1 MTTPLPRR
9 APRLLYSLAA
19 LLLGFTVLTSAG
31 VFDRLGVYWPDQSA
45 SPKPPARTAQVP
57 QQPAAATSRPA
68 PAVRTGTHQPSTP
81 ETPAGSIEAPATSG
95 ALAQRRSVATVP
107 TVRTQATPSR
117 EQPSHW
123 TSAPRPSQ
131 WLVASQPRSPIG
143 QPQPQPPLEPA
154 VPPGPS
160 AQNQSPPLLAGLN
173 LDLTYVNLNSSAYT
187 RFKAWVD
194 RALAGNI
201 GYGFETTDAAL
212 MYHFTGNTAY
222 CDLAVRLVEE
232 QVAAAEAAIAAGT
245 NPPVA
250 GDSYLEVGPMIS
262 DLAQTMDSCAR
273 RMTTQQV
280 QRWSAY
286 AEQTIWNVWNHASAR
301 WGNRSAPWTGWS
313 VDNPGNNYHYSFLTA
328 TAYWGLTNGRHPTWI
343 NFLNTQKWPPLQ
355 AYYAQLPGGGS
366 REGTGYGTAQMRLF
380 TLYRIWRDA
389 MPVDYA
395 NANTHTTDTIHYWV
409 HATVPTRDRFAPFGD
424 QSRNSVPELY
434 DYHRRLVLEARA
446 LTTNATAKSIASW
459 WLNGIS
465 VPQMTSGFNYRHDLL
480 PAGTG
485 GTPPADFTYH
495 ATGTGHLF
503 SRTGWDTGA
512 MWVAFA
518 AGPYVES
525 HAHQDQ
531 GAFTLFAG
539 DWMAVTSNIWSH
551 SGIEQATTMHNLV
564 RFERNGSVVPQ
575 REGTTSSM
583 TITRGAAG
591 AFTAQA
597 NLTPAY
603 GSNPPATWQR
613 RLDFA
618 NRVLTVTDSFQL
630 ASGTTAIHQTHVPTL
645 PTISGTTATTTRM
658 RMRVLSPAGATLSVV
673 AMGSGRYRIDVRGSA
688 TGYTVQYSEP

>member
-9 APRLLYSLAA
+9 IPRLLYSLVA

-31 VFDRLGVYWPDQSA
+31 VFDGLDVRRPDQPA
-45 SPKPPARTAQVP
+45 LPMPPPQAAQVS
-57 QQPAAATSRPA
+57 QQPASGPA
-68 PAVRTGTHQPSTP
+68 PEARPGKYPSPTP
-81 ETPAGSIEAPATSG
+81 ELPSRSIEAPATPG
-95 ALAQRRSVATVP
+95 ALAQNRKSAT
-107 TVRTQATPSR
+107 TRGVRTQGTLPLAQPSR
-117 EQPSHW
+117 W
-123 TSAPRPSQ
+123 TAALQPSQ
-131 WLVASQPRSPIG
+131 WIVASQPRGPIA
-143 QPQPQPPLEPA
+143 QPPVVA
-154 VPPGPS
+154 PGPS
-160 AQNQSPPLLAGLN
+160 PQNQSPALLAGLN
-173 LDLTYVNLNSSAYT
+173 LDLTYVDLNSSAYT

-222 CDLAVRLVEE
+222 CDLAVRLVEQ
-232 QVAAAEAAIAAGT
+232 QVADAEAAIAAGT

-250 GDSYLEVGPMIS
+250 GDSYLEVGPMIG
-262 DLAQTMDSCAR
+262 DLTQTMDSCAR
-273 RMTTQQV
+273 RMTAQQV

-286 AEQTIWNVWNHASAR
+286 AEQTIWNVWNHGSAR

-328 TAYWGLTNGRHPTWI
+328 TAYWGLANGRHQAWI
-343 NFLNTQKWPPLQ
+343 DFLNTRKWPPLQ

-480 PAGTG
+480 PPGTG
-485 GTPPADFTYH
+485 GTPPADLTYH
-495 ATGTGHLF
+495 ARGTGHLF

-531 GAFTLFAG
+531 GAFTLFSG
-539 DWMAVTSNIWSH
+539 DWMAVTSNIWSA

-564 RFERNGSVVPQ
+564 RFERSGSVVPQ

-583 TITRGAAG
+583 TLTRGAAG

-603 GSNPPATWQR
+603 GSNSPVTSWQR

-618 NRVLTVTDSFQL
+618 NRALTVTDSFRL
-630 ASGTTAIHQTHVPTL
+630 ASGTSAIHQTHVPTL
-645 PTISGTTATTTRM
+645 PTISGSTATTTRM
-658 RMRVLSPAGATLSVV
+658 RMRVLSPAGATLSAV
-673 AMGSGRYRIDVRGSA
+673 AMGGGRYRIEVRGSS